1 MKQTFLFLALFSLIA
16 STAYAQNSATFE
28 IWRDADLFKLSTNTT
43 DSVTY
48 TKVGSLLTI
57 TCEVREPFAPRTTR
71 RLQITIPNFTGI
83 GQYDPSTGA
92 STYWENFTQTKS
104 CNCFD
109 AAINDVNITRY
120 DSVRKEI
127 GGTFNWKCQSFS
139 NGSGEQINYRV
150 RNGVFDVG
158 AEKVKIELVPKD
170 SIVVGELQNDTTLLV
185 TVTAKKGTTPLAGVK
200 IFISDKTSDASANY
214 PEKGVTDANGA
225 FAYTINFRKA
235 TPPGEYLVQVYGTK
249 DDMRGSDTAKTTVY
263 YGNRY
268 WHYKCA
274 GISVLEFDAGEGKEW
289 KPETEGSATLKTT
302 GTITVGGA
310 IKIDGTVRINTT
322 AGAQRVFVDGGRVYI
337 PSVRFAADDIGDL
350 DLTNILT
357 GSDLPLPNCDGIIEF
372 AAGAASKKLSKKMPG
387 GVEVEL
393 SSFSIIN
400 RADAKGLSIKGKITM
415 GNARMG
421 CDNVIDTSGGFDI
434 TEDPRQSL
442 SIGVSVT
449 NTNGF
454 ENLTF
459 DAENISLSSW
469 LCINEFSLN
478 ADFVNAVYALS
489 GKVTFP
495 AGGNDITL
503 GAGVLFKKN
512 PALADNKL
520 HLDSVQAS
528 LELGECKPIGT
539 TPLCFKGLT
548 FSASGLAGATW
559 NGATVR
565 SSIIVNSL
573 EAVILDRARWIEPI
587 FGKPTIAEYEGTL
600 EYRHPLVFTGTIA
613 ARHIKIDKLSASKPW
628 QMEGVHSA
636 TLDFNNSAAVNG
648 SMRIGHLGADDYFL
662 ACTGNMTFFWHP
674 VIGVSATVN
683 GLVRIPA
690 PGPEV
695 LDIAFIGTA
704 LRFMQLS
711 GYIPMTLGSSA
722 ASILVN
728 EDVGFAISTSV
739 DVSQNPNDYV
749 RAFGRMSL
757 DFKYKDEVSF
767 TTRVDTIGTYV
778 QPVRPPDYDEQVQDA
793 AQPVDTI
800 VVDNTMD
807 RVFIMVIGA
816 GTTAAPASSVKG
828 PDGTVYTATSTDS
841 SVRKFSTPNGEMT
854 QWALIN
860 PAQGNWI
867 LTLTAPKPGD
877 EVEVTVNR
885 KERPFTIA
893 LTSAD
898 RTATV
903 TWDTAGSHEGDEVR
917 IFLDA
922 DSDGYNGTYVGKST
936 ASAGMYTY
944 TLPATLT
951 ECAYS
956 VYATRLASGQPIVSV
971 YAPTAIPLTGT
982 SGVVTPVEVTAIAN
996 QFGRTS
1002 VQWRMPIGSA
1012 VAGFLV
1018 YVSDGTGR
1026 DSVYATPFSG
1036 ERFVMLDIANHLT
1049 KKIFIVA
1056 FDSNSARSCRT
1067 EAIVITTGIEDHPF
1081 VTAGGGVHVSIV
1093 PNPTNG
1099 RTFIRYEAGNDVRTS
1114 DITIDIVNI
1123 FGNSITTLSPET
1135 ATTGWNQVEWDASAF
1150 PSGTYYVRITTPA
1163 GITSVP
1169 VSVIR

>member
-1 MKQTFLFLALFSLIA
+1 MKPSVLYALALVVLVTSFFTPSA
-16 STAYAQNSATFE
+16 HAQNSATFE

-48 TKVGSLLTI
+48 TKVGTVLTI

-71 RLQITIPNFTGI
+71 KLQITIPNFTGI

-139 NGSGEQINYRV
+139 SGTGEQINYRV

-185 TVTAKKGTTPLAGVK
+185 TVTAKRGTTPLAGVK

-214 PEKGVTDANGA
+214 PEKGTTNANGV

-235 TPPGEYLVQVYGTK
+235 TPPGEYLVKVYGTK

-268 WHYKCA
+268 YHYKCA
-274 GISVLEFDAGEGKEW
+274 GVSVLEFDAGEGKEW
-289 KPETEGSATLKTT
+289 KPETEGSPTLKAT

-322 AGAQRVFVDGGRVYI
+322 AGAQRVFVDGGRIYI
-337 PSVRFAADDIGDL
+337 PNVRFAADDIGDL
-350 DLTNILT
+350 DLTNVLT
-357 GSDLPLPNCDGIIEF
+357 GSDFPLPNCDGIIQF
-372 AAGAASKKLSKKMPG
+372 VSSKKLSKKLPG
-387 GVEVEL
+387 GIEVEL

-400 RADAKGLSIKGKITM
+400 RADAKGLSIKGKIKM

-459 DAENISLSSW
+459 DALNISLSNW
-469 LCINEFSLN
+469 LCINEFSLS
-478 ADFVNAVYALS
+478 ADFVNAVYSLA

-495 AGGNDITL
+495 AGGSTITL

-528 LELGECKPIGT
+528 LELGTCKPIGT

-565 SSIIVNSL
+565 SSIIVNSI

-613 ARHIKIDKLSASKPW
+613 ARNIKIDKISASKPW

-636 TLDFNNSAAVNG
+636 TLDFNNSAAING
-648 SMRIGHLGADDYFL
+648 SMKIGHLGADDYFL
-662 ACTGNMTFFWHP
+662 TATGNMTFFWHP

-695 LDIAFIGTA
+695 LAIRFIGTA

-722 ASILVN
+722 ASLLVN

-739 DVSQNPNDYV
+739 DVSQNPNDYI

-757 DFKYKDEVSF
+757 DFKYNNEVSF
-767 TTRVDTIGTYV
+767 NTRVDTIATWV
-778 QPVRPPDYDEQVQDA
+778 QPVRPPNYDDQVQEA
-793 AQPVDTI
+793 AMPVDTI

-816 GTTAAPASSVKG
+816 GTTAAPASSVKA
-828 PDGTVYTATSTDS
+828 PNGTVYTATSTDS

-854 QWALIN
+854 QWSLIN
-860 PAQGNWI
+860 PMQGNWI
-867 LTLTAPKPGD
+867 LTLTTPKAGD

-885 KERPFTIA
+885 KERSFTIA
-893 LTSAD
+893 LTSTN

-922 DSDGYNGTYVGKST
+922 DSEGYNGTYVGKAT
-936 ASAGMYTY
+936 ASAGMYIY
-944 TLPATLT
+944 TLPTTLT

-956 VYATRLASGQPIVSV
+956 VHATRLTSGQPIVSV
-971 YAPTAIPLTGT
+971 YAPTSMRLTGT
-982 SGVVTPVEVTAIAN
+982 SGVVSPVEVTAIAN

-1012 VAGFLV
+1012 VAGFLI
-1018 YVSDGTGR
+1018 YVSDGTGL
-1026 DSVYATPFSG
+1026 DSIYATPFSG
-1036 ERFVMLDIANHLT
+1036 ERFIMLDIANHLN

-1067 EAIVITTGIEDHPF
+1067 EAIAITTGIEDHPF

-1099 RTFIRYEAGNDVRTS
+1099 RTVIRYDASSNVRS
-1114 DITIDIVNI
+1114 IDIINI
-1123 FGNSITTLSPET
+1123 FGNRIASLTPESPT
-1135 ATTGWNQVEWDASAF
+1135 SGWNQVEWDANSF
-1150 PSGTYYVRITTPA
+1150 PSGTYYVRISTPA
-1163 GITSVP
+1163 GITSAP
-1169 VSVIR
+1169 LSVIR